1 MNTTS
6 GIMKRMALNLNVRCN
21 NRAPFLDTVT
31 VQNGWTADGRR
42 HMIELPNPMT
52 KSCQL
57 DIRATQPG
65 CQGCRWQST
74 LDPRDAPS

>member
-1 MNTTS
+1 MT
-6 GIMKRMALNLNVRCN
+6 LDLNVRCK
-21 NRAPFLDTVT
+21 NRAPFLDTVV

-42 HMIELPNPMT
+42 NMITLPNPMT

-65 CQGCRWQST
+65 CHGCRWQSA
-74 LDPRDAPS
+74 LDLRDQPA